1 MPEHIVSCYPV
12 DKIKFR
18 QTWRELFLT
27 LVKYTILV
35 QKKEKREKKLKR
47 HTKNFAMLAES
58 KQTYAR
64 GAEDYSEEQLIPIK
78 RLDSTILP
86 RPVSSWI
93 ISCMCWLEGT
103 ALTCNT

>member
-1 MPEHIVSCYPV
+1 
-12 DKIKFR
+12 
-18 QTWRELFLT
+18 
-27 LVKYTILV
+27 
-35 QKKEKREKKLKR
+35 
-47 HTKNFAMLAES
+47 MLAES